1 MSGSFA
7 HLENDMKKS
16 LLATVVAV
24 PLLSVSAMSFASEP
38 VALSSAEMDNV
49 TAGFKLSVIG
59 AIQFNASPVTVVQG
73 NILTIG
79 SGNSSS
85 VQSGNSISVRQSR
98 RLISL

>member
-1 MSGSFA
+1 
-7 HLENDMKKS
+7 MKKS
-16 LLATVVAV
+16 LLATLAAV
-24 PLLSVSAMSFASEP
+24 PLLSVSAMSLASEP

-49 TAGFKLSVIG
+49 TAGYKVSLIG

-85 VQSGNSISVRQSR
+85 VQSGNSISVRQAR
-98 RLISL
+98 RAVPL